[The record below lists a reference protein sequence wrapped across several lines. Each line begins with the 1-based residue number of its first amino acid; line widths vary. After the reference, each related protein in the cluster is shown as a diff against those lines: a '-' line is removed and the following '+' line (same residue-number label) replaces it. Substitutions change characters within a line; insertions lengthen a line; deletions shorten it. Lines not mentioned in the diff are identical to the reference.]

1 MNAQMIE
8 VVAKAMAQAELWDGE
23 SLETAIGFVVDEGA
37 DIVLVPAAKAAIAA
51 VFQEIR
57 AAAEREDVV
66 EVGIAAFDAEWK
78 RAASLGNHYKATFTA
93 MLDHIE
99 TTQKP

>member
-57 AAAEREDVV
+57 ELAEAVTDAYAQDECGQAIVAA
-66 EVGIAAFDAEWK
+66 
-78 RAASLGNHYKATFTA
+78 LKA
-93 MLDHIE
+93 LE
-99 TTQKP
+99 KQP